1 VLIFLA
7 KPDAEEIVSHHLLN
21 FVINPA
27 PIYMHI
33 NATYFPELYC
43 MLMYFQFAISSCY
56 QCSFLNIGN
65 THWCKYNFFLLS
77 QHILVRNHNIAMHPT
92 EVIFVL
98 HFRSS
103 ISSFLYSFCC
113 ISDVVSAIVEG
124 HRKQVDCLTTTQ
136 ISRTRTKLDVRSWS
150 GFVYEQRNGVGRDRE
165 VYLYLSSILTSTEA
179 SVKLLYSNWKY
190 TYEWDEPFAAKLL
203 YLHFQFLVSETTLML
218 V

>member
-1 VLIFLA
+1 MRYKHCRLFIFELFNIWKLFLNFAVLIFLA
-7 KPDAEEIVSHHLLN
+7 KPEAEVIVSHHLLN
-21 FVINPA
+21 FILNPA

-103 ISSFLYSFCC
+103 ISSLFVQFL
-113 ISDVVSAIVEG
+113 
-124 HRKQVDCLTTTQ
+124 
-136 ISRTRTKLDVRSWS
+136 
-150 GFVYEQRNGVGRDRE
+150 
-165 VYLYLSSILTSTEA
+165 
-179 SVKLLYSNWKY
+179 
-190 TYEWDEPFAAKLL
+190 
-203 YLHFQFLVSETTLML
+203 LHFRCHISYS
-218 V
+218 